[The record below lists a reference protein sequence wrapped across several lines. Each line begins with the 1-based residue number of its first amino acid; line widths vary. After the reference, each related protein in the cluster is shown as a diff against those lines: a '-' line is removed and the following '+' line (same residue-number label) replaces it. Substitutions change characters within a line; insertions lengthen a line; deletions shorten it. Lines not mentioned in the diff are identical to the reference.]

1 MKKSER
7 ILIIITICAVVFFLA
22 NRARGL
28 KGTGG
33 SLTPI
38 VREEVLEFPG
48 LPEIDDKY
56 IVTFAEERL
65 EFFPIARIMNDPF
78 SEYIPCVEQE
88 KIFKEKPLSFTGVF
102 YDGDRSYAFIND
114 DLVAEGESI
123 NSWIVTE
130 ISEEGVWL
138 TKDGKKRFLKLHIK
152 VEQNPGSSEKK
163 EE

>member
-22 NRARGL
+22 NWARGP

-33 SLTPI
+33 SMTPI

-56 IVTFAEERL
+56 IVAFAEERL
-65 EFFPIARIMNDPF
+65 DFFPIAGKMNDPF
-78 SEYIPCVEQE
+78 TEYVPHVEQ
-88 KIFKEKPLSFTGVF
+88 KKNINEKPLRFTGVF
-102 YDGDRSYAFIND
+102 YDGDRNYAFIND

-123 NSWIVTE
+123 NSWTVTK

-138 TKDGKKRFLKLHIK
+138 TKDEKKRFLKLHIK
-152 VEQNPGSSEKK
+152 VEQDPGPSEKK